1 MTDTDIHS
9 CGYFCDR
16 PLCIKAQRDELRNK
30 MFSEQAVKT
39 YEPVIDRTMAV
50 RIATQLGWEPKR
62 EWVCLTNEE
71 IYEAVENSNSVL
83 VKDMARAIEAKLKEK
98 NT

>member
-9 CGYFCDR
+9 CGYYCDR

-30 MFSEQAVKT
+30 LFSDQAVKT
-39 YEPVIDRTMAV
+39 YEPVIDKSMAK

-62 EWVCLTNEE
+62 EWVGLTNDEAADFVLFHAVVDEE
-71 IYEAVENSNSVL
+71 CV
-83 VKDMARAIEAKLKEK
+83 RAIEAKLKEK